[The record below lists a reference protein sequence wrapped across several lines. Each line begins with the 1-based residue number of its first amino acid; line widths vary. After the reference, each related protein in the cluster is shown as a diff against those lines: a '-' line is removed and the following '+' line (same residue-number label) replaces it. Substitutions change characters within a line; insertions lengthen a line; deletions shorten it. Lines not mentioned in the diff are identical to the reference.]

1 MSEFPWAPVFMKT
14 KQHILSL
21 CLALP
26 LVLQAAPADPK
37 KAGERFKAGEI
48 SWPSSPG
55 EAEICMWKDD
65 KIAPVS
71 VTVDD
76 NWASEVPWWLEQ
88 SAKYGNF
95 PVTWFIITQKVGGR
109 SDGGTWALW
118 SDVVARG
125 NDVQSH
131 THTHLHTEDPGWIGI
146 EAEYADSRKLIEEN
160 IPGHRARMLAYPG
173 GPNSKLNSEEV
184 AAKYYAGAR
193 WATGTLVP
201 AGSLPYMG
209 VRAVTES
216 SFNNPAANW
225 ADPKRILDPSDKMYR
240 TWCVMIYHGAGD
252 KAADRPF
259 FHWLADNKD
268 KLWLSRFCDAS
279 LYGQEREA
287 ATVKVTENGPSKIEF
302 ELTDTLDNAMYDQP
316 LTVKVRLPDGW
327 KSVAATQGDQPVEAK
342 LVTNDGSPY
351 ALVDAVP
358 DKGKVSLVSR

>member
-1 MSEFPWAPVFMKT
+1 MKT
-14 KQHILSL
+14 KRHILSL

-26 LVLQAAPADPK
+26 LVLQATAADPQK
-37 KAGERFKAGEI
+37 PGERFKAGPI

-55 EAEICMWKDD
+55 DAEICMWKDD
-65 KIAPVS
+65 KLAPVS

-95 PVTWFIITQKVGGR
+95 PITWFIITHKVGGR

-125 NDVQSH
+125 HDVQSH
-131 THTHLHTEDPGWIGI
+131 THTHLQTEDPAWLGMEG
-146 EAEYADSRKLIEEN
+146 EYSESRKIIEQN
-160 IPGHRARMLAYPG
+160 IPGHRVRMLAYPG
-173 GPNSKLNSEEV
+173 GKGMEMNSPEL

-201 AGSLPYMG
+201 AGAIPYMG
-209 VRAVTES
+209 IRAVTES

-252 KAADRPF
+252 KTVDRPF
-259 FHWLADNKD
+259 FHWLADNQD
-268 KLWLSRFCDAS
+268 KLWLSRFSDAS

-287 ATVKVTENGPSKIEF
+287 ATVKVTEKGPSKIEF
-302 ELTDTLDNAMYDQP
+302 EVTDTLDDATFDQP
-316 LTVKVRLPDGW
+316 LTVKVRLPDDW
-327 KSVAATQGDQPVEAK
+327 KSVAATQGDKTVEAK
-342 LVTNDGSPY
+342 FVTNDGSPY